1 MTANL
6 RLKPGRPT
14 VDPDHRV
21 CDACSCL
28 PPSGDLPRLIRI
40 PSWPAA
46 ERGSPYTEPDVEC
59 PTRSGDA
66 EGNRTGSESSLR
78 PAMPRPIR
86 RWAPMCDRRSPLVWI
101 VSSVR
106 FLPVCTDS
114 VPDASLGSLLGPD
127 RVPLRSSLAL
137 RERKDARSFGAG
149 RPFASVSLG
158 CTSARS
164 CRQTVTGRYICNI
177 GDESD
182 APPI

>member
-46 ERGSPYTEPDVEC
+46 ERGSPYTEPDVGC

-66 EGNRTGSESSLR
+66 EGNRTGSELSLR

-127 RVPLRSSLAL
+127 RVPPSIIARPKGAEGRPVLRGRAPVRQRVARLHISSLM
-137 RERKDARSFGAG
+137 
-149 RPFASVSLG
+149 
-158 CTSARS
+158 
-164 CRQTVTGRYICNI
+164 
-177 GDESD
+177 
-182 APPI
+182 